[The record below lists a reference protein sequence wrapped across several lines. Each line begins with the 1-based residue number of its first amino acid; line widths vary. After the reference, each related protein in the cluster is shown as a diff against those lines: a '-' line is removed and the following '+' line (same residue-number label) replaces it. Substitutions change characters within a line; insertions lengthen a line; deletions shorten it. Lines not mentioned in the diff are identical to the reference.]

1 MVEGSQNKV
10 DREAGMAAL
19 VAGYV
24 TADCRQRVLQAGEKA
39 QLPKAVTTNGFCF
52 GMTRFPNPGQ
62 CC

>member
-10 DREAGMAAL
+10 DGEAAWQPQPPLQPL

-39 QLPKAVTTNGFCF
+39 QLSKAVTTK
-52 GMTRFPNPGQ
+52 T
-62 CC
+62 

>member
-39 QLPKAVTTNGFCF
+39 QLSKAVITKT
-52 GMTRFPNPGQ
+52 
-62 CC
+62 